1 MNTTSKI
8 LLMPND
14 IYNRKLIK
22 LVHPDNWINPVPAKC
37 YNMVVIGAGTAGL
50 VTAAAAASLGAKVA
64 LVEKNLMG
72 GDCLN
77 VGCIPSKTLARA
89 ARVCSDI
96 RTAANY
102 GVRGNMKLEN
112 FEVDFEYV
120 MERVR
125 NIRSQ
130 IATHDSVERFSEL
143 GVDIFFGNATFL
155 DKETVTIG
163 STILRFKKAVIAT
176 GSHPRRP
183 TIPGMDEKHYLT
195 NETVFNLTKLPAR
208 LMVIGGGPLG
218 CELAQAFQRFG
229 SKVTIVQKT
238 PLFLPGEERDAAQI
252 LSDSFAKDEIQ
263 IRLNSVVTGFKTLDE
278 EKNIQIN
285 NQNETQNIHVDAIIT
300 GIGRVPNIQG
310 LNLEAADVKYEE
322 KGIIVNDFL
331 QTSNPNIYAAGD
343 VCSEYQYTHVADAT
357 ARIVVQNALFLGR
370 KKFSDLIIPWC
381 TYTDPEIAHI
391 GIYVRDARAV
401 GIPIKSYTIPM
412 HQVDRALAD
421 GEEQGFVKIHVREG
435 TDKILG
441 ATIVARHAGEMINEV
456 SLAMVA
462 GLGLRDIEKVI
473 HSYPT
478 QAEGIKKAADA
489 YNRTKLT
496 PFLGRLSHY
505 WLNLTR

>member
-1 MNTTSKI
+1 MNK
-8 LLMPND
+8 LPDD
-14 IYNRKLIK
+14 IANRKLLK
-22 LVHPDNWINPVPAKC
+22 HVHPENWKNPEPSKN
-37 YNMVVIGAGTAGL
+37 YNLVIIGAGTAGL
-50 VTAAAAASLGAKVA
+50 VIASAAASLGAKVA

-89 ARVCSDI
+89 ARICADI
-96 RTAANY
+96 RQAGNY
-102 GVRGNMKLEN
+102 GIRGNLALEK
-112 FEVDFEYV
+112 FEVNFEYV

-125 NIRSQ
+125 NVRAQ
-130 IATHDSVERFSEL
+130 ISTHDSAEKFLGL
-143 GVDIFFGNATFL
+143 GVDIFFGTASFL
-155 DKETVTIG
+155 DGQTVTVDKK
-163 STILRFKKAVIAT
+163 ILRFKKAVIAT
-176 GSHPRRP
+176 GSRPRCP
-183 TIPGMDEKHYLT
+183 DISGMEEKHYLN
-195 NETVFNLTKLPAR
+195 NETVFNLTKLPPR

-238 PLFLPGEERDAAQI
+238 PLFLPREERDAAQL

-263 IRLNSVVTGFKTLDE
+263 IRLNSTVTGFSTKGDE
-278 EKNIQIN
+278 KILQIN
-285 NQNETQNIHVDAIIT
+285 NQFKTEQIHVDAIIT
-300 GIGRVPNIQG
+300 GIGRVPNTDG
-310 LNLEAADVKYEE
+310 LNLEAANVKYDQLGV
-322 KGIIVNDFL
+322 KVNDYL

-343 VCSEYQYTHVADAT
+343 ICSEYQYTHVADAT

-391 GIYVRDARAV
+391 GIYVRDARAH
-401 GIPIKSYTIPM
+401 GLPIKSYTIPM
-412 HQVDRALAD
+412 HQVDRALTD
-421 GEEQGFVKIHVREG
+421 GEEQGFVKIHVRDQ

-496 PFLGRLSHY
+496 PFFQRLSRY
-505 WLNLTR
+505 WLNLSR

>member
-1 MNTTSKI
+1 MNSNSKI
-8 LLMPND
+8 LMMPND
-14 IYNRKLIK
+14 YYNRKLLK

-37 YNMVVIGAGTAGL
+37 YNIVVIGAGTAGL

-64 LVEKNLMG
+64 LVEKKLMG

-143 GVDIFFGNATFL
+143 GIDIFFGNATFL

-163 STILRFKKAVIAT
+163 TSVLRFKKAVIAT

-238 PLFLPGEERDAAQI
+238 PLFLPREERDAAQL

-263 IRLNSVVTGFKTLDE
+263 IRLNSVVTGLKTFGE
-278 EKNIQIN
+278 EKIIQIN
-285 NQNETQNIHVDAIIT
+285 NQNEINNIHVDAIIT
-300 GIGRVPNIQG
+300 GIGRVPNTQG

-343 VCSEYQYTHVADAT
+343 VCSEYRYTHVADAS

-401 GIPIKSYTIPM
+401 GIPIKSYTVPM

-496 PFLGRLSHY
+496 PFLGRLSRY